1 MMACHSVWPIIL
13 VFLDEGCV
21 FEYDKIIGEGFVWT
35 TVPVCCTIHMRNG
48 KVLFEPCMLLPQYIL
63 DNEPVN
69 LERCLAT
76 SIIFAA
82 VQKILYP

>member
-1 MMACHSVWPIIL
+1 MSVY
-13 VFLDEGCV
+13 CM
-21 FEYDKIIGEGFVWT
+21 T
-35 TVPVCCTIHMRNG
+35 HMRNG
-48 KVLFEPCMLLPQYIL
+48 KVLFELCMILPQYIL

-69 LERCLAT
+69 LEHCLAT